1 MSKNIQKK
9 LTFDDVLLVPR
20 KSTVLPKE
28 VDCSTML
35 TKNISLEIPIMSAAM
50 DTVTESDM
58 AIALARQGG
67 IGVIHK
73 NLSIDQQAL
82 MVDKVKRYESGM
94 IRNPITLDKNKTIR
108 EARQLMEQYSIGGL
122 PVLSGDKLVG
132 IITKRDIRFEAN
144 LDTLVKDRMT
154 SENLITVT
162 SDTSNDE
169 AKKILQKYRIERLLV
184 VDKNNKLDGLITVK
198 DLTKKEEFPFSTKD
212 KNGRLRVAAALSV
225 RDDWQDRIDALVKV
239 GVDAVVMDTAHGH
252 SQFVLDLV
260 KKIKNKFPNLDLI
273 AGNVATPEATQ
284 DLISA
289 GADCVK
295 VGIGAG
301 SSCTTRIV
309 AGVGMPQL
317 SSIIDCAEVGIK
329 NNIPIIADGGIRYS
343 GDIAKSLAGGA
354 SVVMLGGMLAGMD
367 ESPGETIV
375 YEGRRYKSYRGMGSL
390 AAMKEGGGE
399 RYFQQEKDELK
410 LVPEGIEGMVP
421 FRGPV
426 NNTIFQLIGGLKSS
440 MGYCGAKNIKSFQK
454 NKKFIEISSAG
465 VKESHPHEVSIIK
478 EAPNYQG
485 HDNTNFMRMTFFYSS
500 R

>member
-1 MSKNIQKK
+1 MSNNVEKK

-20 KSTVLPKE
+20 RSSVLPKE
-28 VDCSTML
+28 VDCSTNL
-35 TKNISLEIPIMSAAM
+35 TKNITLNIPVMSAAM
-50 DTVTESDM
+50 DTVTESEM

-73 NLSIDQQAL
+73 NLSIEDQAL

-94 IRNPITLDKNKTIR
+94 IRNPITLDEEKTVR
-108 EARQLMEQYSIGGL
+108 DAKQLMEQYSIGGL
-122 PVLSGDKLVG
+122 PVLSKGKLVG
-132 IITKRDIRFEAN
+132 IITKRDIRFESDLN
-144 LDTLVKDRMT
+144 TLVKNRMT
-154 SENLITVT
+154 SKNLITVD
-162 SDTSNDE
+162 SDTSNED
-169 AKKILQKYRIERLLV
+169 AKKILQKHRIERLLV
-184 VDKNNKLDGLITVK
+184 VDKKNNLDGLITVK

-212 KNGRLRVAAALSV
+212 KNGRLRVAAAISV
-225 RDDWQDRIDALVKV
+225 REDWQERIKALVNV
-239 GVDAVVMDTAHGH
+239 GVDAIVVDTAHGH
-252 SQFVLDLV
+252 SEFVLKLV
-260 KKIKNKFPNLDLI
+260 KEVKKEFPNLDLI
-273 AGNVATPEATQ
+273 AGNVATPEATE
-284 DLISA
+284 DLIKA

-295 VGIGAG
+295 IGIGAG
-301 SSCTTRIV
+301 SSCTTRII
-309 AGVGMPQL
+309 AGVGVPQL
-317 SSIIDCAEVGIK
+317 SAVMDCAQVGLK
-329 NNIPIIADGGIRYS
+329 NKIPIIADGGIRYS
-343 GDIAKSLAGGA
+343 GDIAKSLAAGA
-354 SVVMLGGMLAGMD
+354 NVVMLGGMLAGMD

-440 MGYCGAKNIKSFQK
+440 MGYCGAKDLKSLYE

-485 HDNTNFMRMTFFYSS
+485 HDK
-500 R
+500 

>member
-1 MSKNIQKK
+1 MSNNIEKK

-20 KSTVLPKE
+20 KSAVLPKE
-28 VDCSTML
+28 VDTSTML
-35 TKNISLEIPIMSAAM
+35 TKNISLQIPIMSAAM

-73 NLSIDQQAL
+73 NLSINDQAL

-94 IRNPITLDKNKTIR
+94 IRNPITLDENKTIR
-108 EARQLMEQYSIGGL
+108 EAKQLMEQYSIGGL
-122 PVLSGDKLVG
+122 PVLCNEKLVG
-132 IITKRDIRFEAN
+132 IITKRDIRFENN

-154 SENLITVT
+154 SDDLITVT
-162 SDTSNDE
+162 SETSNEE
-169 AKKILQKYRIERLLV
+169 AKKILQKHRIERLLV
-184 VDKNNKLDGLITVK
+184 VDKNDKLDGLITVK

-212 KNGRLRVAAALSV
+212 KNGRLRVAAAFSV
-225 RDDWQDRIDALVKV
+225 RDDWQERIEALVKV
-239 GVDAVVMDTAHGH
+239 GVDVVVMDTAHGH

-260 KKIKNKFPNLDLI
+260 KKVKKKFPNLDLI

-317 SSIIDCAEVGIK
+317 SSVIDCAEVGIK
-329 NNIPIIADGGIRYS
+329 NKIPIIADGGIRYS

-440 MGYCGAKNIKSFQK
+440 MGYCGAKNLELFQK

-485 HDNTNFMRMTFFYSS
+485 HDK
-500 R
+500 

>member
-1 MSKNIQKK
+1 MPNNIEKK

-20 KSTVLPKE
+20 KSSILPKE
-28 VDCSTML
+28 VDCSTQL
-35 TKNISLEIPIMSAAM
+35 TKKISLNIPVMSAAM

-73 NLSIDQQAL
+73 NLSIEEQAL

-94 IRNPITLDKNKTIR
+94 IRNPITLDENKTVR
-108 EARQLMEQYSIGGL
+108 DAKQLMEQYSIGGL
-122 PVLSGDKLVG
+122 PVLSDDKLVG
-132 IITKRDIRFEAN
+132 IITKRDIRFESN

-154 SENLITVT
+154 LDNLVTVN
-162 SDTSNDE
+162 SKTSNDE
-169 AKKILQKYRIERLLV
+169 AKKILQKHRIERLLV
-184 VDKNNKLDGLITVK
+184 VDKNNNLDGLITVK
-198 DLTKKEEFPFSTKD
+198 DLTKKEEFPHSTKD
-212 KNGRLRVAAALSV
+212 KNGRLRVAAAISV
-225 RDDWQDRIDALVKV
+225 RDDWKERVSALVSV
-239 GVDAVVMDTAHGH
+239 GVDAIVVDTAHGH

-260 KKIKNKFPNLDLI
+260 KEIKNEFPSLDLI
-273 AGNVATPEATQ
+273 AGNVATPEATE
-284 DLISA
+284 DLIKS

-295 VGIGAG
+295 IGIGAG
-301 SSCTTRIV
+301 SSCTTRII
-309 AGVGMPQL
+309 AGVGVPQL
-317 SSIIDCAEVGIK
+317 SAVIDCAEVGIK
-329 NNIPIIADGGIRYS
+329 HDTPIIADGGIRYS
-343 GDIAKSLAGGA
+343 GDVAKSLAAGA

-399 RYFQQEKDELK
+399 RYFQQERDELK

-440 MGYCGAKNIKSFQK
+440 MGYCGSQNLKAFYK

-465 VKESHPHEVSIIK
+465 VKESHPHEVSIVK

-485 HDNTNFMRMTFFYSS
+485 HDK
-500 R
+500 

>member
-1 MSKNIQKK
+1 MSNNVEKK

-20 KSTVLPKE
+20 RSSVLPKE
-28 VDCSTML
+28 VDCSTNL
-35 TKNISLEIPIMSAAM
+35 TKNITLNIPIMSAAM

-73 NLSIDQQAL
+73 NLSIDDQAL

-94 IRNPITLDKNKTIR
+94 IRNPITLDEEKTVR
-108 EARQLMEQYSIGGL
+108 DAKQLMEQYSIGGL
-122 PVLSGDKLVG
+122 PVLSKGKLVG
-132 IITKRDIRFEAN
+132 IITKRDIRFESDLN
-144 LDTLVKDRMT
+144 TLVKDRMT
-154 SENLITVT
+154 SKNLITVD
-162 SDTSNDE
+162 SDTSNED
-169 AKKILQKYRIERLLV
+169 AKKILQKHRIERLLV
-184 VDKNNKLDGLITVK
+184 VDKKNNLDGLITVK

-212 KNGRLRVAAALSV
+212 KNGRLRVAAAISV
-225 RDDWQDRIDALVKV
+225 REDWQERIKALVNV
-239 GVDAVVMDTAHGH
+239 GVDAIVIDTAHGH
-252 SQFVLDLV
+252 SEFVLKLV
-260 KKIKNKFPNLDLI
+260 KEVKKEFPNLDLI
-273 AGNVATPEATQ
+273 AGNVATPEATE
-284 DLISA
+284 DLIKA

-295 VGIGAG
+295 IGIGAG
-301 SSCTTRIV
+301 SSCTTRII
-309 AGVGMPQL
+309 AGVGVPQL
-317 SSIIDCAEVGIK
+317 SAVMDCAKVGIK
-329 NNIPIIADGGIRYS
+329 NKIPIIADGGIRYS
-343 GDIAKSLAGGA
+343 GDIAKSLAAGA
-354 SVVMLGGMLAGMD
+354 NVVMLGGMLAGMD

-440 MGYCGAKNIKSFQK
+440 MGYCGAKDLKSLYE

-485 HDNTNFMRMTFFYSS
+485 HDK
-500 R
+500 

>member
-1 MSKNIQKK
+1 MSNNVEKK

-20 KSTVLPKE
+20 RSSVLPKE
-28 VDCSTML
+28 VDCSTNL
-35 TKNISLEIPIMSAAM
+35 TKNITLNIPVMSAAM
-50 DTVTESDM
+50 DTVTESEM

-73 NLSIDQQAL
+73 NLSIEDQAL

-94 IRNPITLDKNKTIR
+94 IRNPITLDEEKTVR
-108 EARQLMEQYSIGGL
+108 DAKQLMEQYSIGGL
-122 PVLSGDKLVG
+122 PVLSKGKLVG
-132 IITKRDIRFEAN
+132 IITKRDIRFESDLN
-144 LDTLVKDRMT
+144 TLVKDRMT
-154 SENLITVT
+154 SKNLITVD
-162 SDTSNDE
+162 SDTSNED
-169 AKKILQKYRIERLLV
+169 AKKILQKHRIERLLV
-184 VDKNNKLDGLITVK
+184 VDKKNNLDGLITVK

-212 KNGRLRVAAALSV
+212 KNGRLRVAAAISV
-225 RDDWQDRIDALVKV
+225 REDWQERIKALVNV
-239 GVDAVVMDTAHGH
+239 GVDAIVVDTAHGH
-252 SQFVLDLV
+252 SEFVLKLV
-260 KKIKNKFPNLDLI
+260 KEVKKEFPNLDLI
-273 AGNVATPEATQ
+273 AGNVATPEATE
-284 DLISA
+284 DLIKA

-295 VGIGAG
+295 IGIGAG
-301 SSCTTRIV
+301 SSCTTRII
-309 AGVGMPQL
+309 AGVGVPQL
-317 SSIIDCAEVGIK
+317 SAVMDCAQVGIK
-329 NNIPIIADGGIRYS
+329 NKIPIIADGGIRYS
-343 GDIAKSLAGGA
+343 GDIAKSLAAGA
-354 SVVMLGGMLAGMD
+354 NVVMLGGMLAGMD

-440 MGYCGAKNIKSFQK
+440 MGYCGAKDLKSLYE

-485 HDNTNFMRMTFFYSS
+485 HDK
-500 R
+500 

>member
-1 MSKNIQKK
+1 MSNNVEKK

-20 KSTVLPKE
+20 RSSVLPKE
-28 VDCSTML
+28 VDCSTNL
-35 TKNISLEIPIMSAAM
+35 TKNITLNIPVMSAAM
-50 DTVTESDM
+50 DTVTESEM

-73 NLSIDQQAL
+73 NLSIEDQAL

-94 IRNPITLDKNKTIR
+94 IRNPITLDEEKTVR
-108 EARQLMEQYSIGGL
+108 DAKQLMEQYSIGGL
-122 PVLSGDKLVG
+122 PVLSKGKLVG
-132 IITKRDIRFEAN
+132 IITKRDIRFESDLN
-144 LDTLVKDRMT
+144 TLVKNRMT
-154 SENLITVT
+154 SKNLITVD
-162 SDTSNDE
+162 SDTSNED
-169 AKKILQKYRIERLLV
+169 AKKILQKHRIERLLV
-184 VDKNNKLDGLITVK
+184 VDKKNNLDGLITVK

-212 KNGRLRVAAALSV
+212 KNGRLRVAAAISV
-225 RDDWQDRIDALVKV
+225 REDWQERIKALVNV
-239 GVDAVVMDTAHGH
+239 GVDAIVVDTAHGH
-252 SQFVLDLV
+252 SEFVLKLV
-260 KKIKNKFPNLDLI
+260 KEVKKEFPNLDLI
-273 AGNVATPEATQ
+273 AGNVATPEATE
-284 DLISA
+284 DLIKA

-295 VGIGAG
+295 IGIGAG
-301 SSCTTRIV
+301 SSCTTRII
-309 AGVGMPQL
+309 AGVGVPQL
-317 SSIIDCAEVGIK
+317 SAVMDCAQVGIK
-329 NNIPIIADGGIRYS
+329 NKIPIIADGGIRYS
-343 GDIAKSLAGGA
+343 GDIAKSLAAGA
-354 SVVMLGGMLAGMD
+354 NVVMLGGMLAGMD

-440 MGYCGAKNIKSFQK
+440 MGYCGAKDLKSLYK

-485 HDNTNFMRMTFFYSS
+485 HDK
-500 R
+500 

>member
-94 IRNPITLDKNKTIR
+94 IRNPITLDKNKTIS

-260 KKIKNKFPNLDLI
+260 KKIKNKFPKLDLI

-485 HDNTNFMRMTFFYSS
+485 HDK
-500 R
+500 

>member
-1 MSKNIQKK
+1 MSNNVEKK

-20 KSTVLPKE
+20 RSSILPKE
-28 VDCSTML
+28 VDCSTNL
-35 TKNISLEIPIMSAAM
+35 TKNITLNIPVMSAAM
-50 DTVTESDM
+50 DTVTESEM

-73 NLSIDQQAL
+73 NLSIEDQAL

-94 IRNPITLDKNKTIR
+94 IRNPITLDEEKTVR
-108 EARQLMEQYSIGGL
+108 DAKQLMEQYSIGGL
-122 PVLSGDKLVG
+122 PVLSKGKLVG
-132 IITKRDIRFEAN
+132 IITKRDIRFEPDLN
-144 LDTLVKDRMT
+144 TLVKNRMT
-154 SENLITVT
+154 SKNLITVD
-162 SDTSNDE
+162 SDTSNED
-169 AKKILQKYRIERLLV
+169 AKKILQKHRIERLLV
-184 VDKNNKLDGLITVK
+184 VDKKNNLDGLITVK

-212 KNGRLRVAAALSV
+212 KNGRLRVAAAISV
-225 RDDWQDRIDALVKV
+225 REDWQERIKALVEV
-239 GVDAVVMDTAHGH
+239 GVDAIVVDTAHGH
-252 SQFVLDLV
+252 SEFVLKLV
-260 KKIKNKFPNLDLI
+260 KEVKKEFPNLDLI
-273 AGNVATPEATQ
+273 AGNVATPEATE
-284 DLISA
+284 DLIKA

-295 VGIGAG
+295 IGIGAG
-301 SSCTTRIV
+301 SSCTTRII
-309 AGVGMPQL
+309 AGVGVPQL
-317 SSIIDCAEVGIK
+317 SAVMDCAQVGIK
-329 NNIPIIADGGIRYS
+329 NKIPIIADGGIRYS
-343 GDIAKSLAGGA
+343 GDIAKSLAAGA
-354 SVVMLGGMLAGMD
+354 NVVMLGGMLAGMD

-440 MGYCGAKNIKSFQK
+440 MGYCGAKNLKSLYE

-485 HDNTNFMRMTFFYSS
+485 HDK
-500 R
+500 

>member
-1 MSKNIQKK
+1 MSNNVEKK

-20 KSTVLPKE
+20 KSSILPKE
-28 VDCSTML
+28 VDCSTQL
-35 TKNISLEIPIMSAAM
+35 TKKISLNIPVMSAAM

-73 NLSIDQQAL
+73 NLSIEEQAL

-94 IRNPITLDKNKTIR
+94 IRNPITLDENKTVR
-108 EARQLMEQYSIGGL
+108 DAKQLMEQYSIGGL
-122 PVLSGDKLVG
+122 PVLSDDKLVG
-132 IITKRDIRFEAN
+132 IITKRDIRFESN

-154 SENLITVT
+154 SDNLVTVN
-162 SDTSNDE
+162 SKTSNDE
-169 AKKILQKYRIERLLV
+169 AKKILQKHRIERLLV
-184 VDKNNKLDGLITVK
+184 VDKNNNLDGLITVK
-198 DLTKKEEFPFSTKD
+198 DLTKKEEFPHSTKD
-212 KNGRLRVAAALSV
+212 KNGRLRVAAAISV
-225 RDDWQDRIDALVKV
+225 RDDWKERVSALVSV
-239 GVDAVVMDTAHGH
+239 GVDAIVVDTAHGH

-260 KKIKNKFPNLDLI
+260 KEIKNEFPSLDLI
-273 AGNVATPEATQ
+273 AGNVATPEATE
-284 DLISA
+284 DLIKS

-295 VGIGAG
+295 IGIGAG
-301 SSCTTRIV
+301 SSCTTRII
-309 AGVGMPQL
+309 AGVGVPQL
-317 SSIIDCAEVGIK
+317 SAVIDCAEVGIK
-329 NNIPIIADGGIRYS
+329 HDTPIIADGGIRYS
-343 GDIAKSLAGGA
+343 GDVAKSLAAGA
-354 SVVMLGGMLAGMD
+354 NVVMLGGMLAGMD

-399 RYFQQEKDELK
+399 RYFQQERDELK

-440 MGYCGAKNIKSFQK
+440 MGYCGSQNLKAFYK

-465 VKESHPHEVSIIK
+465 VKESHPHEVSIVK

-485 HDNTNFMRMTFFYSS
+485 HDK
-500 R
+500 

>member
-1 MSKNIQKK
+1 MPNNVEKK
-9 LTFDDVLLVPR
+9 LTFDDVLLVPKR
-20 KSTVLPKE
+20 SSVLPKE
-28 VDCSTML
+28 VDCSTNL
-35 TKNISLEIPIMSAAM
+35 TKNITLNIPVMSAAM
-50 DTVTESDM
+50 DTVTESEM

-73 NLSIDQQAL
+73 NLSIEDQAL

-94 IRNPITLDKNKTIR
+94 IRNPITLDEEKTVR
-108 EARQLMEQYSIGGL
+108 DAKQLMEQYSIGGL
-122 PVLSGDKLVG
+122 PVLSKGKLVG
-132 IITKRDIRFEAN
+132 IITKRDIRFESDLN
-144 LDTLVKDRMT
+144 TLVKNRMT
-154 SENLITVT
+154 SKNLITVD
-162 SDTSNDE
+162 SDTSNED
-169 AKKILQKYRIERLLV
+169 AKKILQKHRIERLLV
-184 VDKNNKLDGLITVK
+184 VDKKNNLDGLITVK

-212 KNGRLRVAAALSV
+212 KNGRLRVAAAISV
-225 RDDWQDRIDALVKV
+225 REDWQERIKALVNV
-239 GVDAVVMDTAHGH
+239 GVDAIVVDTAHGH
-252 SQFVLDLV
+252 SEFVLKLV
-260 KKIKNKFPNLDLI
+260 KEVKKEFPNLDLI
-273 AGNVATPEATQ
+273 AGNVATPEATE
-284 DLISA
+284 DLIKA

-295 VGIGAG
+295 IGIGAG
-301 SSCTTRIV
+301 SSCTTRII
-309 AGVGMPQL
+309 AGVGVPQL
-317 SSIIDCAEVGIK
+317 SAVMDCAQVGIK
-329 NNIPIIADGGIRYS
+329 NKIPIIADGGIRYS
-343 GDIAKSLAGGA
+343 GDIAKSLAAGA
-354 SVVMLGGMLAGMD
+354 NVVMLGGMLAGMD

-440 MGYCGAKNIKSFQK
+440 MGYCGAKDLKSLYK

-485 HDNTNFMRMTFFYSS
+485 HDK
-500 R
+500 

>member
-1 MSKNIQKK
+1 MSNNIEKK

-20 KSTVLPKE
+20 KSSILPKE
-28 VDCSTML
+28 VDCSTQL
-35 TKNISLEIPIMSAAM
+35 TKKISLNIPVMSAAM

-73 NLSIDQQAL
+73 NLSIEEQAL

-94 IRNPITLDKNKTIR
+94 IRNPITLDENKTVR
-108 EARQLMEQYSIGGL
+108 DAKQLMEQYSIGGL
-122 PVLSGDKLVG
+122 PVLSDDKLVG
-132 IITKRDIRFEAN
+132 IITKRDIRFESN

-154 SENLITVT
+154 LDNLVTVN
-162 SDTSNDE
+162 SKTSNDE
-169 AKKILQKYRIERLLV
+169 AKKILQKHRIERLLV
-184 VDKNNKLDGLITVK
+184 VDKNNNLDGLITVK
-198 DLTKKEEFPFSTKD
+198 DLTKKEEFPHSTKD
-212 KNGRLRVAAALSV
+212 KNGRLRVAAAISV
-225 RDDWQDRIDALVKV
+225 RDDWKERVSALVSV
-239 GVDAVVMDTAHGH
+239 GVDAIVVDTAHGH

-260 KKIKNKFPNLDLI
+260 KEIKNEFPSLDLI
-273 AGNVATPEATQ
+273 AGNVATPEATE
-284 DLISA
+284 DLIKS

-295 VGIGAG
+295 IGIGAG
-301 SSCTTRIV
+301 SSCTTRII
-309 AGVGMPQL
+309 AGVGVPQL
-317 SSIIDCAEVGIK
+317 SAVIDCAEVGIK
-329 NNIPIIADGGIRYS
+329 HDTPIIADGGIRYS
-343 GDIAKSLAGGA
+343 GDVAKSLAAGA
-354 SVVMLGGMLAGMD
+354 NVVMLGGMLAGMD

-399 RYFQQEKDELK
+399 RYFQQERDELK

-440 MGYCGAKNIKSFQK
+440 MGYCGSQNLKAFYK

-465 VKESHPHEVSIIK
+465 VKESHPHEVSIVK

-485 HDNTNFMRMTFFYSS
+485 HDK
-500 R
+500 

>member
-1 MSKNIQKK
+1 MSNNIEKK

-20 KSTVLPKE
+20 KSSVLPKE
-28 VDCSTML
+28 VDCATKL
-35 TKNISLEIPIMSAAM
+35 TKNISLNIPIMSAAM

-73 NLSIDQQAL
+73 NLSIEDQAL

-94 IRNPITLDKNKTIR
+94 IRNPITLDDKKTVR
-108 EARQLMEQYSIGGL
+108 DAKQLMDQYSIGGL
-122 PVLSGDKLVG
+122 PVLSKGKLVG
-132 IITKRDIRFEAN
+132 IITKRDIRFESN

-154 SENLITVT
+154 SKDLITVN
-162 SDTSNDE
+162 SDTSNED
-169 AKKILQKYRIERLLV
+169 AKKILQKHRIERLLV
-184 VDKNNKLDGLITVK
+184 VDKQNNLDGLITVK
-198 DLTKKEEFPFSTKD
+198 DLTKKEEFPLSTKD
-212 KNGRLRVAAALSV
+212 KNGRLRVAAAISV
-225 RDDWQDRIDALVKV
+225 REDWRDRIKALVKV
-239 GVDAVVMDTAHGH
+239 DVDAIVVDTAHGH

-260 KKIKNKFPNLDLI
+260 KKIKKEFPKVDLI
-273 AGNVATPEATQ
+273 AGNVSTAEATE
-284 DLISA
+284 DLIKS

-295 VGIGAG
+295 IGIGAG
-301 SSCTTRIV
+301 SSCTTRII
-309 AGVGMPQL
+309 AGVGVPQL
-317 SSIIDCAEVGIK
+317 SAVMDCAQIGSK
-329 NNIPIIADGGIRYS
+329 HNIPIIADGGIRYS
-343 GDIAKSLAGGA
+343 GDIAKSLAAGA
-354 SVVMLGGMLAGMD
+354 NVVMLGGMLAGMD

-440 MGYCGAKNIKSFQK
+440 MGYCGAKDLKSFFK
-454 NKKFIEISSAG
+454 HKKFIEISAAG
-465 VKESHPHEVSIIK
+465 MKESHPHEVSIIK

-485 HDNTNFMRMTFFYSS
+485 HDK
-500 R
+500 

>member
-1 MSKNIQKK
+1 
-9 LTFDDVLLVPR
+9 
-20 KSTVLPKE
+20 
-28 VDCSTML
+28 
-35 TKNISLEIPIMSAAM
+35 
-50 DTVTESDM
+50 
-58 AIALARQGG
+58 
-67 IGVIHK
+67 
-73 NLSIDQQAL
+73 
-82 MVDKVKRYESGM
+82 
-94 IRNPITLDKNKTIR
+94 
-108 EARQLMEQYSIGGL
+108 
-122 PVLSGDKLVG
+122 
-132 IITKRDIRFEAN
+132 
-144 LDTLVKDRMT
+144 MT
-154 SENLITVT
+154 SDDLITVT
-162 SDTSNDE
+162 SETSNEE
-169 AKKILQKYRIERLLV
+169 AKKILQKHRIERLLV
-184 VDKNNKLDGLITVK
+184 VDKNDKLDGLITVK

-212 KNGRLRVAAALSV
+212 KNGRLRVAAAFSV
-225 RDDWQDRIDALVKV
+225 RDDWQERIEALVKV
-239 GVDAVVMDTAHGH
+239 GVDVVVMDTAHGH

-260 KKIKNKFPNLDLI
+260 KKVKKKFPNLDLI

-317 SSIIDCAEVGIK
+317 SSVIDCAEVGIK
-329 NNIPIIADGGIRYS
+329 NKIPIIADGGIRYS

-440 MGYCGAKNIKSFQK
+440 MGYCGAKNLELFQK

-485 HDNTNFMRMTFFYSS
+485 HDK
-500 R
+500 

>member
-1 MSKNIQKK
+1 MSNNIEKK

-20 KSTVLPKE
+20 KSSILPKE
-28 VDCSTML
+28 VDCSTQL
-35 TKNISLEIPIMSAAM
+35 TKKISLNIPVMSAAM

-73 NLSIDQQAL
+73 NLTIKEQAL

-94 IRNPITLDKNKTIR
+94 IRNPITLDKNKTVR
-108 EARQLMEQYSIGGL
+108 DANQLMEQYSIGGL
-122 PVLSGDKLVG
+122 PVLSNNKLVG
-132 IITKRDIRFEAN
+132 IITKRDIRFESN

-154 SENLITVT
+154 SENLVTVN
-162 SDTSNDE
+162 SETSNDE
-169 AKKILQKYRIERLLV
+169 AKKILQKHRIERLLV
-184 VDKNNKLDGLITVK
+184 VDKNNNLAGLITVK
-198 DLTKKEEFPFSTKD
+198 DLTKKEEFPHSTKD
-212 KNGRLRVAAALSV
+212 KNGRLRVAAAISV
-225 RDDWQDRIDALVKV
+225 RNDWKERISALADVS
-239 GVDAVVMDTAHGH
+239 VDAIVVDTAHGH

-260 KKIKNKFPNLDLI
+260 KEIKKEFPRLDLI
-273 AGNVATPEATQ
+273 AGNVATPEATE
-284 DLISA
+284 DLIKS

-295 VGIGAG
+295 IGIGAG
-301 SSCTTRIV
+301 SSCTTRII
-309 AGVGMPQL
+309 AGVGVPQL
-317 SSIIDCAEVGIK
+317 SAVIDCAEVGIK
-329 NNIPIIADGGIRYS
+329 YDTPIIADGGIRYS
-343 GDIAKSLAGGA
+343 GDVAKSLAAGA
-354 SVVMLGGMLAGMD
+354 NVVMLGGMLAGMD

-426 NNTIFQLIGGLKSS
+426 NSTIFQLIGGLKSS
-440 MGYCGAKNIKSFQK
+440 MGYCGSENLKSFYK
-454 NKKFIEISSAG
+454 NKKFIEISSSG

-485 HDNTNFMRMTFFYSS
+485 HDK
-500 R
+500 

>member
-1 MSKNIQKK
+1 MSNNIEKK

-20 KSTVLPKE
+20 KSSILPKE
-28 VDCSTML
+28 VDCSTQL
-35 TKNISLEIPIMSAAM
+35 TKKISLNIPVMSAAM

-73 NLSIDQQAL
+73 NLSIEEQAL

-94 IRNPITLDKNKTIR
+94 IRNPITLDENKTVR
-108 EARQLMEQYSIGGL
+108 DAKQLMERYSIGGL
-122 PVLSGDKLVG
+122 PVLSNNKLVG
-132 IITKRDIRFEAN
+132 IITKRDIRFESN

-154 SENLITVT
+154 SKNLITVT
-162 SDTSNDE
+162 SIESNDQ
-169 AKKILQKYRIERLLV
+169 AKEILQKHRIERLLV
-184 VDKNNKLDGLITVK
+184 VDENNNLDGLITVK
-198 DLTKKEEFPFSTKD
+198 DLTKKEEFPYSTKD
-212 KNGRLRVAAALSV
+212 KNGRLRVAAAISV
-225 RDDWQDRIDALVKV
+225 RDNWKQRISALVEV
-239 GVDAVVMDTAHGH
+239 GVDAIVVDTAHGH

-260 KKIKNKFPNLDLI
+260 SEIKNEFPNLDLI
-273 AGNVATPEATQ
+273 AGNVATPEATE
-284 DLISA
+284 DLIKS

-295 VGIGAG
+295 IGIGAG
-301 SSCTTRIV
+301 SSCTTRII
-309 AGVGMPQL
+309 AGVGVPQL
-317 SSIIDCAEVGIK
+317 SAVIDCAEIGFK
-329 NNIPIIADGGIRYS
+329 YDIPIIADGGIRYS
-343 GDIAKSLAGGA
+343 GDVAKSLAAGA
-354 SVVMLGGMLAGMD
+354 NVVMLGGMLAGMD

-426 NNTIFQLIGGLKSS
+426 NNAIFQLIGGLKSS
-440 MGYCGAKNIKSFQK
+440 MGYCGAKNLKSFHK

-485 HDNTNFMRMTFFYSS
+485 HDK
-500 R
+500 

>member
-1 MSKNIQKK
+1 MSNNIEKK

-20 KSTVLPKE
+20 KSSILPKE
-28 VDCSTML
+28 VDCSTQL
-35 TKNISLEIPIMSAAM
+35 TKKISLNIPVMSAAM

-73 NLSIDQQAL
+73 NLSIEEQAL

-94 IRNPITLDKNKTIR
+94 IRNPITLDENKTVR
-108 EARQLMEQYSIGGL
+108 DAKQLMEQYSIGGL
-122 PVLSGDKLVG
+122 PVLSNNKLVG
-132 IITKRDIRFEAN
+132 IITKRDIRFESN

-154 SENLITVT
+154 SKNLITVT
-162 SDTSNDE
+162 SIESNDQ
-169 AKKILQKYRIERLLV
+169 AKEILQKHRIERLLV
-184 VDKNNKLDGLITVK
+184 VDENNNLDGLITVK
-198 DLTKKEEFPFSTKD
+198 DLTKKEEFPYSTKD
-212 KNGRLRVAAALSV
+212 KNGRLRVAAAISV
-225 RDDWQDRIDALVKV
+225 RDDWKQRISALVEV
-239 GVDAVVMDTAHGH
+239 GVDAIVVDTAHGH

-260 KKIKNKFPNLDLI
+260 SEIKNEFPNLDLI
-273 AGNVATPEATQ
+273 AGNVATPEATE
-284 DLISA
+284 DLIKS

-295 VGIGAG
+295 IGIGAG
-301 SSCTTRIV
+301 SSCTTRII
-309 AGVGMPQL
+309 AGVGVPQL
-317 SSIIDCAEVGIK
+317 SAVIDCAEIGFK
-329 NNIPIIADGGIRYS
+329 YDIPIIADGGIRYS
-343 GDIAKSLAGGA
+343 GDVAKSLAAGA
-354 SVVMLGGMLAGMD
+354 NVVMLGGMLAGMD

-426 NNTIFQLIGGLKSS
+426 NNAIFQLIGGLKSS
-440 MGYCGAKNIKSFQK
+440 MGYCGAKNLKSFHK

-485 HDNTNFMRMTFFYSS
+485 HDK
-500 R
+500 

>member
-1 MSKNIQKK
+1 MPNNIEKK

-20 KSTVLPKE
+20 KSSILPKE
-28 VDCSTML
+28 VDCSTQL
-35 TKNISLEIPIMSAAM
+35 TKKISLNIPVMSAAM

-73 NLSIDQQAL
+73 NLSIEEQAL

-94 IRNPITLDKNKTIR
+94 IRNPITLDENKTVR
-108 EARQLMEQYSIGGL
+108 DAKQLMEQYSIGGL
-122 PVLSGDKLVG
+122 PVLSDDKLVG
-132 IITKRDIRFEAN
+132 IITKRDIRFESN

-154 SENLITVT
+154 LDNLVTVN
-162 SDTSNDE
+162 SKTSNDE
-169 AKKILQKYRIERLLV
+169 AKKILQKHRIERLLV
-184 VDKNNKLDGLITVK
+184 VDKNNNLDGLITVK
-198 DLTKKEEFPFSTKD
+198 DLTKKEEFPHSTKD
-212 KNGRLRVAAALSV
+212 KNGRLRVAAAISV
-225 RDDWQDRIDALVKV
+225 RDDWKERVSALVSV
-239 GVDAVVMDTAHGH
+239 GVDAIVVDTAHGH
-252 SQFVLDLV
+252 SEFVLDLV
-260 KKIKNKFPNLDLI
+260 KEIKNEFPSLDLI
-273 AGNVATPEATQ
+273 AGNVATPEATE
-284 DLISA
+284 DLIKS

-295 VGIGAG
+295 IGIGAG
-301 SSCTTRIV
+301 SSCTTRII
-309 AGVGMPQL
+309 AGVGVPQL
-317 SSIIDCAEVGIK
+317 SAVIDCAEVGIK
-329 NNIPIIADGGIRYS
+329 HDTPIIADGGIRYS
-343 GDIAKSLAGGA
+343 GDVAKSLAAGA
-354 SVVMLGGMLAGMD
+354 NVVMLGGMLAGMD

-399 RYFQQEKDELK
+399 RYFQQERDELK

-440 MGYCGAKNIKSFQK
+440 MGYCGSQNLKAFYK

-465 VKESHPHEVSIIK
+465 VKESHPHEVSIVK

-485 HDNTNFMRMTFFYSS
+485 HDK
-500 R
+500 